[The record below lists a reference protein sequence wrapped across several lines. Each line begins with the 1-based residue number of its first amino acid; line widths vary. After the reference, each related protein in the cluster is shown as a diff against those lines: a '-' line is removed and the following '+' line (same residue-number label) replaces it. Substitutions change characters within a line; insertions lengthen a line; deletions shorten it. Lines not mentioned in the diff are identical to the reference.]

1 MKHFIFSCSLALLV
15 VTLQAQHDHD
25 HGQTPAAYN
34 EQIPSTHQGC
44 VPKVSDKDW
53 YSSPNKAPL
62 FEGLEGIEYEI
73 AGASPEVMKYFR
85 QGLMLSYAFN
95 HAEAARS
102 FYETMRIDPGFAMG
116 YWGYALVLGPN
127 YNGGMEE
134 DNFDRAY
141 LASQKALKLSE
152 GTMGKDRDLIVAL
165 SKRYIEDPGPDRSQ
179 LDLAYSRAMKEV
191 YLKYPED
198 NDIASLYVESLMDL
212 HPWDLWEK
220 SGEPKPWTPEIV
232 EILESIVQRS
242 PTHAGAAHFYIHAVE
257 ASKTPGR
264 ALPQAE
270 ILQDLVPGAG
280 HLVHMP
286 SHVYIRTGHYH
297 EGSMANLRAV
307 AVDGDYVETCH
318 AYGVY
323 PLAYYPHN
331 YHFLAA
337 TATLEG
343 NRDLAVMASR
353 KVMDLTDPALMRE
366 PGWGTVQHYYTIP
379 YYVMVKFGMWEELE
393 KEPMPAEDL
402 KYPLAVLHYAKG
414 MAALGNRNTA
424 QAQQHLAALREL
436 AAAPEI
442 SEISIWDI
450 NTAGDLL
457 AIAENLLQG
466 EILARRQS
474 YNEAIP
480 FLEEAVRLEDQ
491 LNYNEPPDW
500 FFSIRHHLGAVL
512 LEDQQYEKA
521 KQVYLKDLENFPEN
535 GWALAGLNQALKGLG
550 EVSEAESIR
559 ERFDE
564 AWQFADALIINSRI
578 K

>member
-1 MKHFIFSCSLALLV
+1 MKHFIIFYMLGLLAGTV
-15 VTLQAQHDHD
+15 QAQHEHD
-25 HGQTPAAYN
+25 HGQTSPALIDQNSSA
-34 EQIPSTHQGC
+34 HQGC
-44 VPKVSDKDW
+44 VPKVSDIDW

-62 FEGLEGIEYEI
+62 FDGLEGIEYEI
-73 AGASPEVMKYFR
+73 EGASVEVMNYFR

-95 HAEAARS
+95 HAESAGS

-127 YNGGMEE
+127 YNAAMEE
-134 DNFDRAY
+134 DNFERAY
-141 LASQKALKLSE
+141 DASRKALQLSE
-152 GTMGKDRDLIVAL
+152 GTTGKDRDLIVAL
-165 SKRYIEDPGPDRSQ
+165 SERYIAHPGPDRSD
-179 LDLAYSRAMKEV
+179 LDQAYASAMKAV
-191 YLKYPED
+191 YQKYPED
-198 NDIASLYVESLMDL
+198 NDIAALYVESLMDL
-212 HPWDLWEK
+212 HPWDLWGK
-220 SGEPKPWTPEIV
+220 SGDPRPWTPEIV
-232 EILESIVQRS
+232 EILETILERA
-242 PTHAGAAHFYIHAVE
+242 PEHAGAAHFYIHAVE
-257 ASKTPGR
+257 ASKTPER

-297 EGSMANLRAV
+297 QGSLANLRAV

-343 NRDLAVMASR
+343 NRELAVMAAR
-353 KVMDLTDPALMRE
+353 RVNELTDPALMRE

-402 KYPLAVLHYAKG
+402 KYPVAVMHYAKG
-414 MAALGNRNTA
+414 MAALGKGNTKEA
-424 QAQQHLAALREL
+424 KKHLASLKEL
-436 AAAPEI
+436 AADPDI
-442 SEISIWDI
+442 KEISIWDI
-450 NTAGDLL
+450 NTAGELL

-466 EILARRQS
+466 EISASNQS
-474 YNEAIP
+474 YDTAISS
-480 FLEEAVRLEDQ
+480 LEEAVRLEDH

-500 FFSIRHHLGAVL
+500 FFSVRHHLGAVL
-512 LEDQQYEKA
+512 LEDKQYARA
-521 KQVYLKDLENFPEN
+521 KEVYLKDLENYPEN
-535 GWALAGLNQALKGLG
+535 GWALAGLIKAYEGLG
-550 EVSEAESIR
+550 EASEAESIR
-559 ERFDE
+559 ERFDD
-564 AWQFADALIINSRI
+564 AWQFADASISYSRI